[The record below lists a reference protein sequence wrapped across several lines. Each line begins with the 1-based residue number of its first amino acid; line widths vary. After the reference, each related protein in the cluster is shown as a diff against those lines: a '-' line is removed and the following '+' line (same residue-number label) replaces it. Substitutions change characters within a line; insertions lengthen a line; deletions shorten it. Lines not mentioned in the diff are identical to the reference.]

1 MATIQKRGESY
12 TITASCGY
20 DIHGKQIR
28 RHKTWVPDPGMTPRQ
43 IEKELQRQIVLFE
56 EDCKTGICEGG
67 VKFEAFARQ
76 WFEEYAEP
84 GLKSRTVS
92 RYHQLEPRA
101 YEALG
106 HLRMDKIT
114 TRSVQR
120 FVQALG
126 KEGTNKRTGQPLA
139 PKTIKHY
146 LSFVSGV
153 FSYAVSQGVV
163 KDNPCRGV
171 RLPTAPQAE
180 RACYTLEEAQAF
192 LSALTDEPLRW
203 RVFYTLAIFGGFRR
217 GELLGLEWKDI
228 DFETGVISIRRA
240 SLYTK
245 ERGVYTDTP
254 KTTRSQRCLK
264 MPDSVIDLLRRYH
277 AEQASE
283 RLHVGDQ
290 WEDYDRLFAAWNGKP
305 LNPSVVENWLSR
317 FFARSGLRKVNP
329 HSFRHLNATLLI
341 GSGADVRT
349 VSAALGHSQPST
361 TLNIYAHTFAAN
373 QAKATEAIAAALD
386 LNFEGNKQQTNNK
399 AH

>member
-1 MATIQKRGESY
+1 M
-12 TITASCGY
+12 
-20 DIHGKQIR
+20 
-28 RHKTWVPDPGMTPRQ
+28 
-43 IEKELQRQIVLFE
+43 
-56 EDCKTGICEGG
+56 
-67 VKFEAFARQ
+67 
-76 WFEEYAEP
+76 
-84 GLKSRTVS
+84 
-92 RYHQLEPRA
+92 
-101 YEALG
+101 
-106 HLRMDKIT
+106 
-114 TRSVQR
+114 
-120 FVQALG
+120 
-126 KEGTNKRTGQPLA
+126 
-139 PKTIKHY
+139 
-146 LSFVSGV
+146 
-153 FSYAVSQGVV
+153 
-163 KDNPCRGV
+163 
-171 RLPTAPQAE
+171 
-180 RACYTLEEAQAF
+180 
-192 LSALTDEPLRW
+192 SALTDEPLRW

-264 MPDSVIDLLRRYH
+264 MPDSVIDLLRRYR

-283 RLHVGDQ
+283 RLQVGDQ

-329 HSFRHLNATLLI
+329 HNFRHLNATLLI
-341 GSGADVRT
+341 GSGAEVRT